1 MKDECVKVAG
11 VAEKCSSVNNLGVID
26 DITALAKSSN
36 VYQFKIAI
44 RVNGQEYRRGMKLN
58 ADNCYYNAGT
68 VPLSYKLE
76 IVNDDKF
83 NNNIKKAVKK
93 KFVIDEDKAPIVK
106 KDFLNVCRR

>member
-1 MKDECVKVAG
+1 MVEYFSVEFGQKV
-11 VAEKCSSVNNLGVID
+11 
-26 DITALAKSSN
+26 
-36 VYQFKIAI
+36 
-44 RVNGQEYRRGMKLN
+44 RRGMKLN
-58 ADNCYYNAGT
+58 ADNCYYNGGT